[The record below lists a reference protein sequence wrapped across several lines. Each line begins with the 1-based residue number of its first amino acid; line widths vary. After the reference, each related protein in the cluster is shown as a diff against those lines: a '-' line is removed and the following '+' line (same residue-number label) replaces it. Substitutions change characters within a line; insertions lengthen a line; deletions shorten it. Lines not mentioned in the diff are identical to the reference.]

1 MSDGYNVGKL
11 INEWEKVKK
20 ENPDPMKRSFG
31 DAITRTEYE
40 EKLNQKDIIP
50 EGYSESLQRLHDAQS
65 KLTPEL
71 LKKYPKA
78 SEIYNTAI
86 TQGVSERYNTLSNI
100 TESYQLT
107 PKEMKNILGEEGY
120 NTYVQDL
127 GKVSRHMGSVF
138 PGISNVMGTQESYG
152 ETPLY
157 GLRSALL
164 TQYKGSPRNI
174 ETVKKDIQEYSQKF
188 GKEKEY

>member
-1 MSDGYNVGKL
+1 MSDGKVGKL
-11 INEWEKVKK
+11 IEEWEKVKK
-20 ENPDPMKRSFG
+20 EEKDPMKRSFG
-31 DAITRTEYE
+31 NAIARTDYE
-40 EKLNQKDIIP
+40 EKLNQENIIS
-50 EGYSESLQRLHDAQS
+50 EGYSESLQRLHEAQS

-86 TQGVSERYNTLSNI
+86 KQGVSERYNTLSNI
-100 TESYQLT
+100 KESYQLT
-107 PKEMKNILGEEGY
+107 PKEMKSVLGEEGY
-120 NTYVQDL
+120 SSYVQDL
-127 GKVSRHMGSVF
+127 GKVSKHMGSVF
-138 PGISNVMGTQESYG
+138 PGISSVMGTQESYG

-164 TQYKGSPRNI
+164 TQYEGAPRNI